1 MNSFMKAQS
10 QGDNEL
16 LSNLLEKKER
26 NKNEQDV
33 IWVREKGDPF
43 CVDVELDRYGHVS
56 HLHLHLHWFN

>member
-1 MNSFMKAQS
+1 MNSFMKAQN

-33 IWVREKGDPF
+33 IWVREKEILF
-43 CVDVELDRYGHVS
+43 A
-56 HLHLHLHWFN
+56 